1 MYHCH
6 IQFYYVGSEDPVWE
20 VVKGI
25 TPLDHFSHAF
35 SNSDRPDA
43 KHAAEADV
51 ILVNMENQDVLES
64 LEELVENKTP
74 DCQLIV
80 LAKQEV
86 IAQCTEW
93 MAEIND
99 IWTMPMSDAEIR
111 FRFQRWQQS
120 YRQEKEFW
128 QTSQYLEA
136 TINNIPSLVWYK
148 DKDGIHEKVNDSF
161 CRTVN
166 KKKQQVEGRG
176 HAYIWDVEQDDPA
189 CIESEQKVM
198 SKRKTYVSEEIIQTG
213 RGERILTTYKS
224 PLYDLDGS
232 VMGTV
237 GVGIDI
243 SQERAYEEEIV
254 QKNVTLE
261 RIFTTLDCGVMR
273 HTVDGSRIISV
284 NRAALKILGYE
295 SREELE
301 KAGFA
306 MIAPSV
312 MEEDQEKLRSC
323 IKQLKEEGD
332 NVNVEYRV
340 KHQNGEILHV
350 MGNVKLLQENG
361 ELFYQRFLLDCTT
374 QKLREKRERMEHEKR
389 QMELV
394 QALSIDFNLV
404 CFFDLDTGKGSSLRV
419 DDGYHLENIFSGEI
433 MLQESMEQ
441 YIQTFVLES
450 DQEVLRLAC
459 SVDNLRGKLEQKSS
473 YYVNY
478 RIFRDGELKYY
489 QMRAVRTGVWEE
501 NHGIVIGFRSVDE
514 EIRSEMEQNALLEE
528 ALLEANKA
536 NKAKSVF
543 LSNMSH
549 DIRTPM
555 NAIVGFTTL
564 ALTHLNNSE
573 QVEGYLNKIM
583 TSGNHLLNLINDVL
597 DMSRIESGKMQ
608 LDEKP
613 CNLSEIVHG
622 LCNIIQADARKKQME
637 LSVDIVD
644 VWDEEIH
651 CDELRLNQV
660 LLNLLSNAI
669 KYTPEGGK
677 IYIRVTE
684 RPAEQEDSAE
694 YEFYIQDNGIG
705 MSEEFVAR
713 IFDPFEREQ
722 NSTINKIQGTGL
734 GMAITKNIVELMN
747 GTIAVQ
753 SEQDVGT
760 EVILNFTFHKNTEA
774 KEAQILP
781 EYQNYKA
788 LVVNGNSTTCDSVA
802 SMLKRMGM
810 HADQAVSAQEAI
822 QQTQKAKT
830 QGDSYRVYVIDRMLP
845 DQDGI
850 DLTRQ
855 IREELSEDN
864 PVILLSAYDWS
875 GLEEDAREA
884 GVAAFCNKPLFF
896 SEIRKSLQETGDQE
910 QPKNKSSQEEMA
922 VTHAGRILLAEDL
935 DLNQEIAEAIL
946 TEAGFQVEI
955 ADNGQI
961 AVEMLENS
969 ESGYYQLILMDIQ
982 MPVMNGYEATKA
994 IRKLKNKELAAVPI
1008 VAMSAN
1014 AFEEDKQEALQAG
1027 MNGHIAK
1034 PIDVKVL
1041 FETLQEILSDR

>member
-6 IQFYYVGSEDPVWE
+6 IQFYFVGLSDDVLE

-25 TPLDHFSHAF
+25 SPYDHFSHTF
-35 SNSDRPDA
+35 SVSDSVEQDQIVG
-43 KHAAEADV
+43 ADV
-51 ILVNMENQDVLES
+51 ILVKLEKQNVS
-64 LEELVENKTP
+64 EILRDLTANKTP
-74 DCQLIV
+74 GCQLIV
-80 LAKQEV
+80 LAEQET

-93 MAEIND
+93 LEEIHD
-99 IWTMPMSDAEIR
+99 IWTMPMLAEEIQ

-120 YRQEKEFW
+120 YRQEKDYW

-136 TINNIPSLVWYK
+136 TINHIPSMVWYK
-148 DKDGIHEKVNDSF
+148 DKDGVHEKVNDSF
-161 CRTVN
+161 CHTVN
-166 KKKQQVEGRG
+166 KEKQQVEGRR
-176 HAYIWDVEQDDPA
+176 HAYIWDVAQDDPA

-198 SKRKTYVSEEIIQTG
+198 NSKKTYVNEETIQTG
-213 RGERILTTYKS
+213 QGERILTTYKS
-224 PLYDLDGS
+224 PLFDLDGS

-243 SQERAYEEEIV
+243 TQERAYEQEII
-254 QKNVTLE
+254 QKNDTLE

-273 HTVDGSRIISV
+273 HTIDGSRIISV

-295 SREELE
+295 TQEELE
-301 KAGFA
+301 EAGFH

-312 MEEDQEKLRSC
+312 LKEDQEKLRSC
-323 IKQLKEEGD
+323 IRQLKEEGD

-340 KHQNGEILHV
+340 KHQNGELLHV
-350 MGNVKLLQENG
+350 MGNVKLLRENG

-374 QKLREKRERMEHEKR
+374 QKLREKRERMENEKR
-389 QMELV
+389 QTELV

-404 CFFDLDTGKGSSLRV
+404 CFFDLDTGKGNSLRV
-419 DDGYHLENIFSGEI
+419 DDGYQLEDIFGREL
-433 MLQESMEQ
+433 MLKESMEQ

-459 SVDNLRGKLEQKSS
+459 SVDNLRRKLEQKSS

-489 QMRAVRTGVWEE
+489 QMRVVRTGIWEE
-501 NHGIVIGFRSVDE
+501 NHGVVIGFRSVDE
-514 EIRSEMEQNALLEE
+514 EIRSEMEQNALLED

-564 ALTHLNNSE
+564 ALTHLEHRE
-573 QVEGYLNKIM
+573 QVEAYLNKIM

-613 CNLSEIVHG
+613 CNLSDIMHG
-622 LCNIIQADARKKQME
+622 LYNIIQADARAKQLE
-637 LSVDIVD
+637 LCIDIVD
-644 VWDEEIH
+644 VWDEEIR

-669 KYTPEGGK
+669 KYTPEGGN
-677 IYIRVTE
+677 IYIRVME
-684 RPAEQEDSAE
+684 RSIEEEEIAE
-694 YEFYIQDNGIG
+694 YEFYIRDNGIG
-705 MSEEFVAR
+705 MSEEFVSH

-734 GMAITKNIVELMN
+734 GMAITKNIVELMD
-747 GTIAVQ
+747 GAITVR
-753 SEQDVGT
+753 SEQNVGT
-760 EVILNFTFHKNTEA
+760 EVMLTFKFQRNMEA
-774 KEAQILP
+774 KEPEVLS
-781 EYQNYKA
+781 EYQDCRA
-788 LVVNGNSTTCDSVA
+788 LVVNGNPITCDSLVN
-802 SMLKRMGM
+802 MLKRLGM
-810 HADQAVSAQEAI
+810 HADRALSAQEAI
-822 QQTQKAKT
+822 QQTRQIKSR
-830 QGDSYRVYVIDRMLP
+830 GDSYQVYVIDCMLA

-850 DLTRQ
+850 TLARQ
-855 IREELSEDN
+855 IREELPGEN
-864 PVILLSAYDWS
+864 PVIILSAYDWS
-875 GLEEDAREA
+875 NLEDNAREA
-884 GVAAFCNKPLFF
+884 GVAALCNKPLFF
-896 SEIRKSLQETGDQE
+896 SEIRKSLQETQNQE
-910 QPKNKSSQEEMA
+910 LPGNKPVQKEMS

-946 TEAGFQVEI
+946 TEAGFRVDI

-961 AVEMLENS
+961 ALEMLKNS
-969 ESGYYQLILMDIQ
+969 EPGYYQLILMDIQ

-994 IRKLKNKELAAVPI
+994 IRKLRNAELASVPI

-1041 FETLQEILSDR
+1041 FETLQEILNG

>member
-1 MYHCH
+1 
-6 IQFYYVGSEDPVWE
+6 
-20 VVKGI
+20 
-25 TPLDHFSHAF
+25 
-35 SNSDRPDA
+35 
-43 KHAAEADV
+43 
-51 ILVNMENQDVLES
+51 
-64 LEELVENKTP
+64 
-74 DCQLIV
+74 
-80 LAKQEV
+80 
-86 IAQCTEW
+86 
-93 MAEIND
+93 
-99 IWTMPMSDAEIR
+99 IWTMPMSAEEIR

-120 YRQEKEFW
+120 YRQEKEYW

-136 TINNIPSLVWYK
+136 TINHIPSLIWYK
-148 DKDGIHEKVNDSF
+148 DKNGIHEKVNDSF

-166 KKKQQVEGRG
+166 KTKQQVQGRG

-189 CIESEQKVM
+189 CIESEQEVM
-198 SKRKTYVSEEIIQTG
+198 GKRKTCISEEIIQTG
-213 RGERILTTYKS
+213 QGERTLTTYKS

-243 SQERAYEEEIV
+243 SQERAYEQEII

-261 RIFTTLDCGVMR
+261 RMFTTLDCGVMR
-273 HTVDGSRIISV
+273 HTMDGSRIISV

-295 SREELE
+295 SQEELE
-301 KAGFA
+301 KAGFQ

-312 MEEDQEKLRSC
+312 FEEDQEMLESC
-323 IKQLKEEGD
+323 IRQLQEEGD

-350 MGNVKLLQENG
+350 MGNVKLLRENG

-374 QKLREKRERMEHEKR
+374 QKLREKRERMEQEKR
-389 QMELV
+389 QMALI

-404 CFFDLDTGKGSSLRV
+404 CYFDLDTGKGNPLRV
-419 DDGYHLENIFSGEI
+419 DRGYHLENIFSRE
-433 MLQESMEQ
+433 LVLKESMEQ

-450 DQEVLRLAC
+450 DQEVLRHAC
-459 SVDNLRGKLEQKSS
+459 SVDNLRRKLEQKSS
-473 YYVNY
+473 YHVNY

-489 QMRAVRTGVWEE
+489 QMRVVRTGIWEE
-501 NHGIVIGFRSVDE
+501 NHGVVIGFRSVDE
-514 EIRSEMEQNALLEE
+514 EIRSEMEQNALLED

-564 ALTHLNNSE
+564 ALTHLDHRE

-613 CNLSEIVHG
+613 CNLSEIMHS
-622 LCNIIQADARKKQME
+622 LYNIIQADARAKQQE
-637 LSVDIVD
+637 LCIDIVD
-644 VWDEEIH
+644 VWDEDIR

-669 KYTPEGGK
+669 KYTPEGGN
-677 IYIRVTE
+677 IYMRVTE
-684 RPAEQEDSAE
+684 RPSNQEDCAE
-694 YEFYIQDNGIG
+694 YEFYIRDDGIG
-705 MSEEFVAR
+705 MSEEFVSR
-713 IFDPFEREQ
+713 IFEPFEREE

-747 GTIAVQ
+747 GIITVQ
-753 SEQDVGT
+753 SEQNIGT
-760 EVILNFTFHKNTEA
+760 EVILTFTFRQNMEA
-774 KEAQILP
+774 EEPQIP
-781 EYQNYKA
+781 SEYQSCRA
-788 LVVNGNSTTCDSVA
+788 LVVNGNSDTCDSVT
-802 SMLKRMGM
+802 SILKRMGM
-810 HADQAVSAQEAI
+810 CADQALSAQEAI
-822 QQTQKAKT
+822 GQTQQAKA
-830 QGDSYRVYVIDRMLP
+830 QGNSYRVYVIDGTLP
-845 DQDGI
+845 DQEGI
-850 DLTRQ
+850 ALARQ

-875 GLEEDAREA
+875 DLEDDARKA
-884 GVAAFCNKPLFF
+884 GVDGFCNKPLFF
-896 SEIRKSLQETGDQE
+896 SDIRNSLQATRNQGWQENQSLQEDI
-910 QPKNKSSQEEMA
+910 SI
-922 VTHAGRILLAEDL
+922 THAGRILLAEDL

-946 TEAGFQVEI
+946 TEAGFRVEI

-961 AVEMLENS
+961 AVDMVQNS
-969 ESGYYQLILMDIQ
+969 EPGYYQLILMDIQ
-982 MPVMNGYEATKA
+982 MPVMNGYEATRA
-994 IRKLKNKELAAVPI
+994 IRKIKNPELASIPI

-1014 AFEEDKQEALQAG
+1014 AFEEDRQEALQAG

-1034 PIDVKVL
+1034 
-1041 FETLQEILSDR
+1041 